1 MDISQA
7 QFQAADLCLGKGT
20 LGISHAAEAA
30 LQVKQLLLNTGDFL
44 GRCFGNA
51 IDQGMDGGGR
61 RALAGH
67 HQRGLAG
74 KGCIEH
80 GAAETLVGRALQ
92 TKRIN
97 GGTGGGGLA
106 RTGIAEQAKHLL
118 ARAAI
123 VIPIHNRPDGS
134 LLLR

>member
-20 LGISHAAEAA
+20 LGISHAAKAA
-30 LQVKQLLLNTGDFL
+30 LQVKQLLLDAGDFL
-44 GRCFGNA
+44 GRCLGNA
-51 IDQGMDGGGR
+51 IDQGMDGRGR

-74 KGCIEH
+74 KGGIEH
-80 GAAETLVGRALQ
+80 RAAEALVRLFLQ

-97 GGTGGGGLA
+97 GGTGGRGLA
-106 RTGIAEQAKHLL
+106 RSGIAEQAKHLL
-118 ARAAI
+118 ARAAM
-123 VIPIHNRPDGS
+123 VIPIDNRLDGGF
-134 LLLR
+134 LLR

>member
-7 QFQAADLCLGKGT
+7 QFQAPDLCLGKGT
-20 LGISHAAEAA
+20 FGISHAAKAA
-30 LQVKQLLLNTGDFL
+30 LQVKQLLLNAGDFL

-51 IDQGMDGGGR
+51 IDQGMDSGGR

-80 GAAETLVGRALQ
+80 RAAEALVRLFLQ

-118 ARAAI
+118 VRAAI
-123 VIPIHNRPDGS
+123 VIPIHNRLDGGF
-134 LLLR
+134 LLR